1 MRRSVIESK
10 AISGAKRPAKGWRV
24 ALAVFA
30 LSLLVACSNS
40 KMPGSQNGA
49 TAVSVAVARVHR
61 GSVVARAMGSGEVI
75 ALHEVKLTSQ
85 IEAAVRAVHADVGD
99 GVRAGQLVIE
109 LDCRLSQSDLVE
121 AQAALGRSSAEAVR
135 ARRLVDAGLGEERRL
150 EAATAQESIDRARA
164 ESLRTR
170 LGFCRFTSPFAGVL
184 TVRTVYAGDL
194 ARPGSHLA
202 TIADVS
208 KLRLMVPL
216 PEQEAASL
224 QVGAPVDVRV
234 DALGDRRHEAQVSRV
249 WPAAEPGTH
258 RVNVEITLGA
268 AWPAIKPG
276 YMARA
281 SFEVRRRDGALL
293 APRRALLRGAEGDRA
308 EILVVEGD
316 VARKRLVRI
325 GLASPDEVEIVE
337 GLREGD
343 QVVVRGAENLADGVR
358 VRVESTRAETGGA
371 P

>member
-1 MRRSVIESK
+1 MRRSVDEFK
-10 AISGAKRPAKGWRV
+10 GTRGGKRLAEGCCV

-30 LSLLVACSNS
+30 LSLLVACSSS
-40 KMPGSQNGA
+40 KAPGSQKGTA
-49 TAVSVAVARVHR
+49 AVSVAVALVHR
-61 GSVVARAMGSGEVI
+61 GSVAARSMSSGEVI
-75 ALHEVKLTSQ
+75 ALQEVKLTSQ
-85 IEAAVRAVHADVGD
+85 IEAAIRAVHADVGD
-99 GVRAGQLVIE
+99 SVRARQLVIE
-109 LDCRLSQSDLVE
+109 LDCRLSQSELVE
-121 AQAALGRSSAEAVR
+121 AQATLGRSSAEGVR

-184 TVRTVYAGDL
+184 TARTVYAGDL

-208 KLRLMVPL
+208 KLRLIVPL

-224 QVGAPVDVRV
+224 QVGAPVDVRI

-258 RVNVEITLGA
+258 RVNVEVDLGA

-281 SFEVRRRDGALL
+281 TIELAPGCVRRARVGAD
-293 APRRALLRGAEGDRA
+293 AQP
-308 EILVVEGD
+308 ISS
-316 VARKRLVRI
+316 
-325 GLASPDEVEIVE
+325 ASPMRSPS
-337 GLREGD
+337 GPRM
-343 QVVVRGAENLADGVR
+343 
-358 VRVESTRAETGGA
+358 
-371 P
+371 